1 MLDINKFYELIQYI
15 ILGIV
20 QGLTEPLPISSSGH
34 VLIFRE
40 IFSVQ
45 ISGLTFEII
54 VNFGSLLAIM
64 FVYRESI
71 YQLTKNFF
79 IYLLFRKS
87 AAKRDFNY
95 TLLIILATIP
105 IGVVG
110 LLTRHWIETSLSSLL
125 FVGLSLLLTGFFLWL
140 IRHLKGFK
148 SDYQISWRDALII
161 GFVQIIAL
169 VPGVSRSGATIVAAM
184 LVGLKRETALR
195 FSFLL
200 YIPVSLGVT
209 ILSIDE
215 ITQTTQSNSMIIPLV
230 IAWITA
236 IIATYIALKWF
247 VQVMLRGK
255 LVYFTYYC
263 VGIGSVLIVNHFLF

>member
-110 LLTRHWIETSLSSLL
+110 MLTRHWIETSLRSLL

-200 YIPVSLGVT
+200 YIPVSLGAT

>member
-40 IFSVQ
+40 IFSIQ

-71 YQLTKNFF
+71 FQLTKNFF
-79 IYLLFRKS
+79 KYLLFRELP
-87 AAKRDFNY
+87 AKRDFNY
-95 TLLIILATIP
+95 VLLIILATIP

-110 LLTRHWIETSLSSLL
+110 LLTRHWIAVSLSSLL

-140 IRHLKGFK
+140 IRHLEGFK
-148 SDYQISWRDALII
+148 SDHQMSWRDALVI
-161 GFVQIIAL
+161 GSVQIIAL
-169 VPGVSRSGATIVAAM
+169 IPGVSRSGATIVAAM

-215 ITQTTQSNSMIIPLV
+215 ITQTTQINGMIILLV

-236 IIATYIALKWF
+236 IIATYVALKWF
-247 VQVMLRGK
+247 VQIMLRGK

-263 VGIGSVLIVNHFLF
+263 VGIGCVLIVNHFLL